1 MRTCSRCGSTKES
14 TEFRKTNGWCISCA
28 REDNR
33 SRYHRNKG
41 TEAGEAHRLSARKSW
56 LKKAYGLTLEEYDT
70 MFDSQKGRCA
80 ICSDIIFKHGSIES
94 KNNVAHVDH
103 CHDSGSVRGLLCGTC
118 NSALGKFGDK
128 VAVLRAAIT
137 YLEKYNV

>member
-1 MRTCSRCGSTKES
+1 
-14 TEFRKTNGWCISCA
+14 
-28 REDNR
+28 
-33 SRYHRNKG
+33 
-41 TEAGEAHRLSARKSW
+41 
-56 LKKAYGLTLEEYDT
+56 

-94 KNNVAHVDH
+94 KNNIAHVDH

-128 VAVLRAAIT
+128 AAMLRSAIT